1 MPADF
6 IANNNTKNLRNLYIE
21 RSRYYA
27 SAMSDSDGNRL
38 SGIVDNNAF
47 EYVYYGKTDFAL
59 NSIWPKRES
68 IVYGN
73 DNTVRGLDVAV
84 DAFEEFRRDIKLTLK
99 LSPSNLGY
107 TNSDPYLSNIKCF
120 KSYNSEPQLLY
131 DFHIQNIYDDFYNSL
146 QTNKS
151 FNNITDFDSF
161 VKHFLIFFQ
170 KDGKN
175 LPLTRVAWQKSKKS
189 NIFSTGLVFTIS
201 DLDCSN
207 DSEKQKFIDS
217 PNFELYLQRAQD
229 NGFNISLQCPWL
241 MFFNPLSSSYK
252 LRTNSGGAG
261 ILENRGII
269 EPRQTFNKK
278 YYRLYKDEIYNIK
291 NILIK
296 LYNLF
301 IRNYPYIKTT
311 KYVCGRTVK
320 CNVVRERLS
329 LESFNKFL
337 PVEDLINLLIDIR
350 NIEENK
356 GFGPAEMARLK
367 NKAIFYY
374 KNVDIYRSMSYI
386 NKQFLSTFYDKEG
399 GINYFLFRQTKK
411 QEILEQQET

>member
-1 MPADF
+1 MPTDF
-6 IANNNTKNLRNLYIE
+6 IATNKTKNLRNLYIE

-27 SAMSDSDGNRL
+27 NALSDDSGNRL
-38 SGIVDNNAF
+38 PGVVDNNAF
-47 EYVYYGKTDFAL
+47 EYIYYGKADFAL
-59 NSIWPKRES
+59 NSVWPKREN
-68 IVYGN
+68 IIYGN
-73 DNTVRGLDVAV
+73 DNTVRGLDIAV

-120 KSYNSEPQLLY
+120 KSYNSDPQLLY
-131 DFHIQNIYDDFYNSL
+131 DYYIQNMYNEFYDSL
-146 QTNKS
+146 QTNKL
-151 FNNITDFDSF
+151 FNSITDFDSF
-161 VKHFLIFFQ
+161 VKYFLTFFQ
-170 KDGKN
+170 RNGKN
-175 LPLTRVAWQKSKKS
+175 LPLTRTAWQKSKRS
-189 NIFSTGLVFTIS
+189 DLFSTGLVFTIS

-207 DSEKQKFIDS
+207 DVQKQQFIES

-252 LRTNSGGAG
+252 LRSNSGGNG
-261 ILENRGII
+261 ILQNRGIF
-269 EPRQTFNKK
+269 EPRETFNIK

-311 KYVCGRTVK
+311 KYVCGKTVK
-320 CNVVRERLS
+320 CNVIRERLD
-329 LESFNKFL
+329 LESFNKVL
-337 PVEDLINLLIDIR
+337 SVDDLINFLIDVR
-350 NIEENK
+350 NIEEDK

-386 NKQFLSTFYDKEG
+386 NKQFLSTFYEKEG
-399 GINYFLFRQTKK
+399 GINYFFFRQAKK
-411 QEILEQQET
+411 QEKLEEQET